1 MRVIASYW
9 ELAIKHRELSSVL
22 FNDLE
27 GWGGGTGGGGVM
39 GWYRGDICI
48 PIATSLCCTPEAN
61 TTL

>member
-27 GWGGGTGGGGVM
+27 GWGGGKGRD
-39 GWYRGDICI
+39 RGDICI

>member
-27 GWGGGTGGGGVM
+27 GWGGGKGWDGGDM
-39 GWYRGDICI
+39 Y
-48 PIATSLCCTPEAN
+48 TYSYF
-61 TTL
+61 TLLYTRS

>member
-27 GWGGGTGGGGVM
+27 GWGGGK
-39 GWYRGDICI
+39 GWDGGDICI

-61 TTL
+61 TTQ